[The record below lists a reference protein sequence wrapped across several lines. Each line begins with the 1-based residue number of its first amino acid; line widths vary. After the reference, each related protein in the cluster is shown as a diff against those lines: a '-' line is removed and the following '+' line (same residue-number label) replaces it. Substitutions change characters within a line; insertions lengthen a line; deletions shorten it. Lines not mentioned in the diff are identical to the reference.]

1 MKKPSAIEPRG
12 IRPFK
17 SDPLRPLEVIDR
29 LEVGPISLEK
39 NRLTAPYTVI
49 WRKRQSTTKL
59 IYRFEENVFEIES
72 AESRNLASMIAAQVA
87 INYGLFCRQIVFNG
101 SFDRHDQ
108 RFILDMAEN
117 TAREIYVKKF
127 LEPNPFLVGDASR
140 LPAIKQRHYLR
151 AQIIFKKTES
161 STLGKSRETDWKS
174 DQLRYAVLSSGG
186 KDSLL
191 SFSLLD
197 ELGYSPHPIFVN
209 ESGRH
214 WYTALNSYR
223 YFKRQYPETARVW
236 TNADRVFSWML
247 RHLPFIRRD
256 FAGIRS
262 DEYPVRLWTVAVF
275 LFGALPILRKRG
287 LGALVIGDEHDTT
300 RRLRHKGIP
309 HYDGLYDQSRY
320 FDNAMTRY
328 FARKGW
334 NIRQFSILRPLSE
347 PLIER
352 ILVERYPKLQRHQV
366 SCHATHIRRGRVYPC
381 GDCEKCRRVVGML
394 LALGAD
400 PRRCGYSRSQVESVL
415 RELSDT
421 RLRQDAASA
430 EHLLHL
436 LRQKGLIS
444 GTGRRGRF
452 ARAHPEIVK
461 VMIDYRKSPSEE
473 IPANLRP
480 ALFKIYLEYAAGAAK
495 RHGNSW
501 IDFDLLSTA
510 AQRPL

>member
-1 MKKPSAIEPRG
+1 MR
-12 IRPFK
+12 
-17 SDPLRPLEVIDR
+17 
-29 LEVGPISLEK
+29 
-39 NRLTAPYTVI
+39 
-49 WRKRQSTTKL
+49 STTKL
-59 IYRFEENVFEIES
+59 IYRFEENVFEIEC
-72 AESRNLASMIAAQVA
+72 AESHNLASMIAAQVA

-101 SFDRHDQ
+101 LFDRHDQ

-117 TAREIYVKKF
+117 TAREIYVKRF
-127 LEPNPFLVGDASR
+127 LEPNPFLVGDASG

-151 AQIIFKKTES
+151 SQIIFKNTDRPV
-161 STLGKSRETDWKS
+161 LGNSIDTDSKS
-174 DQLRYAVLSSGG
+174 DQSRYAVLSSGG

-191 SFSLLD
+191 SFGLLD
-197 ELGYSPHPIFVN
+197 ELGYRPHPIFVN

-223 YFKRQYPETARVW
+223 YFKRHYAETARVW
-236 TNADRVFSWML
+236 TNADRVFNWML

-256 FAGIRS
+256 FAGLRS

-275 LFGALPILRKRG
+275 MFGALPILRRRG
-287 LGALVIGDEHDTT
+287 IGAMIIGDEHDTT

-334 NIRQFSILRPLSE
+334 NIRQFSIIRPLSE
-347 PLIER
+347 MLIEK
-352 ILVERYPKLQRHQV
+352 ILVERYPKLQPNQV

-400 PRRCGYSRSQVESVL
+400 PRRCGYSRNQVESVL

-436 LRQKGLIS
+436 LQQKGLIS
-444 GTGRRGRF
+444 QSSRRGHV
-452 ARAHPEIVK
+452 ARTHPEIMK
-461 VMIDYRKSPSEE
+461 LMIDDRKSPSEE
-473 IPANLRP
+473 VPANLRP
-480 ALFKIYLEYAAGAAK
+480 ALFKIYLEHAAGAAK

-501 IDFDLLSTA
+501 IDFDPLSTA
-510 AQRPL
+510 APRLL